1 MRKNLFLTLA
11 LAFASFA
18 GANAQDWTVSLG
30 AGDGLPG
37 ENVQKG
43 TQTVQVYKSEVIKPT
58 EALTTLRFT
67 VAQNYN
73 GEKPN
78 GNNFVTALSELVVYA
93 ADGTTVIPYTATS
106 NADHNTLSGGT
117 DGAGLAALNDG
128 KWNNYWHSCWSA
140 TGAQADYHHLELTFE
155 APVSEFILEWGAR
168 PGNPKN
174 APMLVGL
181 TKGGVD

>member
-43 TQTVQVYKSEVIKPT
+43 TQTVQVYKSDVIKPT

-106 NADHNTLSGGT
+106 NADHNTLSGGA
-117 DGAGLAALNDG
+117 DGARRLGRSHQSAASG
-128 KWNNYWHSCWSA
+128 GRYSV
-140 TGAQADYHHLELTFE
+140 Y
-155 APVSEFILEWGAR
+155 
-168 PGNPKN
+168 
-174 APMLVGL
+174 LVH
-181 TKGGVD
+181 

>member
-43 TQTVQVYKSEVIKPT
+43 TQTVLVYKSDVIKPA

-93 ADGTTVIPYTATS
+93 ADGETVIPYTATS
-106 NADHNTLSGGT
+106 NADHNSLSGGT
-117 DGAGLAALNDG
+117 
-128 KWNNYWHSCWSA
+128 
-140 TGAQADYHHLELTFE
+140 E
-155 APVSEFILEWGAR
+155 R
-168 PGNPKN
+168 R
-174 APMLVGL
+174 
-181 TKGGVD
+181 